1 MVVGFVLVVVL
12 VVRVPAWALHG
23 AQHLDPACA

>member
-1 MVVGFVLVVVL
+1 MVVVFVLVML
-12 VVRVPAWALHG
+12 VVRVPAGALHG